1 MWPTQWCQKIHTGLS
16 RLSVDPWTL
25 FGDALSM
32 TLVVAVSALATLL
45 YGL

>member
-1 MWPTQWCQKIHTGLS
+1 MWPIQWCQKLHAGFS
-16 RLSVDPWTL
+16 RLSVDPRAL

-45 YGL
+45 YGW